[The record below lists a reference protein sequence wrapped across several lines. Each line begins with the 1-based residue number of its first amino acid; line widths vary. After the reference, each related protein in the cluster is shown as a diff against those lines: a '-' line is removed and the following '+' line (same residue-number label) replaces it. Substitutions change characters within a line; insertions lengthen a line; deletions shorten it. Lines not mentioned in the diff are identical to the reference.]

1 MGLFCFHAI
10 ISAFLCRWFV
20 SMLDPLLISLDIM
33 GTVVFA
39 ITGLLAAS
47 RHHLDLFGAV
57 VLAMVTAIGG
67 GTLRDLILNVPVF
80 WLSQT
85 EYIYITVVTTLL
97 VAVYRRTHVIP
108 VQVLL
113 FLDALGLAVFTI
125 IGAQKAL
132 SLGYS
137 DVIAIMMGIMTGVV
151 GGMIRDIL
159 VGEVPL
165 ILRKEIYATASFLG
179 ASVYVLAIA
188 WLDSAWLVIV
198 LSMGATLSARL
209 GGVFLGWRLPKF
221 ITT

>member
-1 MGLFCFHAI
+1 
-10 ISAFLCRWFV
+10 
-20 SMLDPLLISLDIM
+20 MLDPLLTILDLM
-33 GTVVFA
+33 GTIVFA

-47 RHHLDLFGAV
+47 RHQLDLFGAI
-57 VLAMVTAIGG
+57 VLAMVTAVGG

-80 WLSQT
+80 WLTHT
-85 EYIYITVVTTLL
+85 EYIYIIVATTLM
-97 VAVYRRTHVIP
+97 VAFYRRAHVIP

-113 FLDALGLAVFTI
+113 LLDAIGLAVFSI

-132 SLGYS
+132 SLGFA
-137 DVIAIMMGIMTGVV
+137 DVIAVMMGIMTGVV
-151 GGMIRDIL
+151 GGMIRDVL

-179 ASVYVLAIA
+179 ASVYVVAVSFSSIA
-188 WLDSAWLVIV
+188 WFAIL
-198 LSMGATLSARL
+198 LSMTATLVARL

>member
-1 MGLFCFHAI
+1 
-10 ISAFLCRWFV
+10 
-20 SMLDPLLISLDIM
+20 M
-33 GTVVFA
+33 GTIVFA

-47 RHHLDLFGAV
+47 RHQLDLFGAI
-57 VLAMVTAIGG
+57 VLAMVTAVGG

-80 WLSQT
+80 WLTHT
-85 EYIYITVVTTLL
+85 EYIYIIVATTLM
-97 VAVYRRTHVIP
+97 VAFYRRAHVIP

-113 FLDALGLAVFTI
+113 LLDAIGLAVFSI

-132 SLGYS
+132 SLGFA
-137 DVIAIMMGIMTGVV
+137 DVIAVMMGIMTGVV
-151 GGMIRDIL
+151 GGMIRDVL

-179 ASVYVLAIA
+179 ASVYVVAVSFSSIA
-188 WLDSAWLVIV
+188 WFAIL
-198 LSMGATLSARL
+198 LSMTATLVARL

>member
-1 MGLFCFHAI
+1 
-10 ISAFLCRWFV
+10 
-20 SMLDPLLISLDIM
+20 MLDPLLTILDLM
-33 GTVVFA
+33 GTIVFA

-47 RHHLDLFGAV
+47 RHRLDLFGAI
-57 VLAMVTAIGG
+57 VLAMVTAVGG

-80 WLSQT
+80 WLTHT
-85 EYIYITVVTTLL
+85 EYIYIIVATTLM
-97 VAVYRRTHVIP
+97 VAFYRRAHVIP

-113 FLDALGLAVFTI
+113 LLDAIGLAVFSI

-132 SLGYS
+132 SLGFA
-137 DVIAIMMGIMTGVV
+137 DVIAVMMGIMTGVV
-151 GGMIRDIL
+151 GGMIRDVL

-179 ASVYVLAIA
+179 ASVYVVAVSFSSIA
-188 WLDSAWLVIV
+188 WLAIL
-198 LSMGATLSARL
+198 LSMTATLVARL